1 MLVSWV
7 QIKQRKKSFLLLKYP
22 LKRAHF
28 ISRLCRGIRAP
39 MRIQIYNCMKEEIYA
54 GKWTASECDWD
65 TGFPEFTF
73 GSGYSAWFV
82 SKLDVLGAEG
92 YLPVWKAEINSRAAS
107 YALCITVER
116 SHRQRL
122 LHKQEG
128 SDGVVGG
135 DGEVSLGHGVFTNNV
150 QCWKCI
156 WLVSI
161 QFCYAP
167 ISLKRP
173 PVSVLFGTT
182 HATILRQ

>member
-92 YLPVWKAEINSRAAS
+92 YLPVWKAEINWGLHPMHYASQWKGPTDNGCYINRRAQMG
-107 YALCITVER
+107 LLVETVRFLWVTGFLQIMFSVE
-116 SHRQRL
+116 SV
-122 LHKQEG
+122 
-128 SDGVVGG
+128 SD
-135 DGEVSLGHGVFTNNV
+135 
-150 QCWKCI
+150 
-156 WLVSI
+156 
-161 QFCYAP
+161 
-167 ISLKRP
+167 
-173 PVSVLFGTT
+173 
-182 HATILRQ
+182 